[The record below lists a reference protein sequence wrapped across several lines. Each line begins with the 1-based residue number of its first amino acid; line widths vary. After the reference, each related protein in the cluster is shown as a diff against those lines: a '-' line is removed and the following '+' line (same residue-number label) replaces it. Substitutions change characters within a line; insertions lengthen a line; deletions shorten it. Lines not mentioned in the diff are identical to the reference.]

1 VRTLVTFSLGTEASN
16 RALRDGSLP
25 KLMEAFMRDYKPE
38 AAYFFTSD
46 SGERGGLFVVDLA
59 DPSVAVQV
67 AEFFWLMAVD
77 AHVTLRPAINLDD
90 LRTGLERVLQ

>member
-1 VRTLVTFSLGTEASN
+1 MRTLVTFSLGTEASN

-25 KLMEAFMRDYKPE
+25 KLMEAVMRDCKPE